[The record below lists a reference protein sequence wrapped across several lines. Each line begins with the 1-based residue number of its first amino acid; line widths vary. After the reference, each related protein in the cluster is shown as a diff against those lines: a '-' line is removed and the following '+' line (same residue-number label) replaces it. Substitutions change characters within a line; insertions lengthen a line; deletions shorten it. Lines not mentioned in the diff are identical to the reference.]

1 VPDGAVPEAP
11 LVPVSLDVPVAL
23 LESGDDMLELLPL
36 SPDVP
41 ILSDDDSVPVM
52 PDIPELPLPMVPV
65 TSLLPLVVSPVLLPV
80 GPAVP
85 VALPEP

>member
-1 VPDGAVPEAP
+1 MPDGAVPEVP

-23 LESGDDMLELLPL
+23 FESGDDVLELLPL

-41 ILSDDDSVPVM
+41 ILPDDDSVPVM
-52 PDIPELPLPMVPV
+52 PDIPELPLPVVPV
-65 TSLLPLVVSPVLLPV
+65 TSLLPLAVSPALLPV
-80 GPAVP
+80 GPVVP